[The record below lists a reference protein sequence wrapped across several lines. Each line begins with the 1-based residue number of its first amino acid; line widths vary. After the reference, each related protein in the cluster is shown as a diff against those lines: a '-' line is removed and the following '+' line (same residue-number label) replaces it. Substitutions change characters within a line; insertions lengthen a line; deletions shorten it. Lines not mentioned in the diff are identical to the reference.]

1 MFDWFKKQDATAWTP
16 ALTTD
21 VHSHVLPGID
31 DGVKSLEEAE
41 VVIRKL
47 QSLGFNRLITSPHV
61 HELYRNT
68 TQGIREKLALVKNH
82 LTKQRIEIQISAIAE
97 YNLDEWLMQ
106 QVEEKRE
113 FLTFSQN
120 HLLFETNFFSEP
132 LVLNDFIFK
141 ITTLGYKPV
150 MAHPERYMYLINNKA
165 RIEDLASRGVLFQL
179 NTMSLAGLYGAE
191 VERLAK
197 FLIDQKFVSMIG
209 SDCHNMQHAE
219 ILQRAQRTKY
229 YSKVLSLPLLNYSL

>member
-1 MFDWFKKQDATAWTP
+1 MFDWLKKDKVPTWTP

-21 VHSHVLPGID
+21 VHSHLLPGID

-47 QSLGFNRLITSPHV
+47 QTLGFTRLITSPHV

-68 TQGIREKLALVKNH
+68 TKGIRQKLALVQEH
-82 LTKQRIEIQISAIAE
+82 LHKQQIDVHISAIAE

-106 QVEEKRE
+106 QVEDKNEL
-113 FLTFSQN
+113 LTFSQN

-132 LVLNDFIFK
+132 LILNDFIFK
-141 ITTLGYKPV
+141 ITSQGYKPV
-150 MAHPERYMYLINNKA
+150 MAHPERYMYLLNNKT

-179 NTMSLAGLYGAE
+179 NTMSLTGTYGPE

-197 FLIDQKFVSMIG
+197 FLIDQKFVNMIG

-219 ILQRAQRTKY
+219 TLQRAQKTKY

>member
-1 MFDWFKKQDATAWTP
+1 MFDWLKKNKAPSWTP

-21 VHSHVLPGID
+21 VHSHLLPGID

-41 VVIRKL
+41 EVIRKL
-47 QSLGFNRLITSPHV
+47 QTLGFTRLITSPHV

-68 TQGIREKLALVKNH
+68 TKGIRQKLAVVQEH
-82 LTKQRIEIQISAIAE
+82 LYKQQIDIHISAIAE
-97 YNLDEWLMQ
+97 YNLDERLMQ
-106 QVEEKRE
+106 QVEEKSE
-113 FLTFSQN
+113 LLTFSQN

-132 LVLNDFIFK
+132 LILNDFIFK
-141 ITTLGYKPV
+141 ITSQGYKPV
-150 MAHPERYMYLINNKA
+150 MAHPERYMYLLNNKT

-179 NTMSLAGLYGAE
+179 NTMSLTGIYGPE

-219 ILQRAQRTKY
+219 TLQRAQKTKY